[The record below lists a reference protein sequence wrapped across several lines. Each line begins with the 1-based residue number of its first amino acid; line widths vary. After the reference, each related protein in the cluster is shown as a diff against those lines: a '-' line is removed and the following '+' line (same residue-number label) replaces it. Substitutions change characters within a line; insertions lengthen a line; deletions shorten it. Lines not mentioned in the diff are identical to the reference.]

1 MSSSPTVHGQSQGNI
16 NQQVAEEIVTPED
29 ALDKSAGWV
38 TVESRK
44 ASKLRKG
51 KEVVGSAR
59 VPHSPPSPPISM
71 GTG

>member
-1 MSSSPTVHGQSQGNI
+1 MHGQHQGNI
-16 NQQVAEEIVTPED
+16 NQQAVKEIVTPED

-38 TVESRK
+38 TMESRK

-59 VPHSPPSPPISM
+59 VPHSPPTPHVSM